1 MIKSASQLKGKIK
14 NLSDK
19 DAKKAESYVRLFF
32 MERFLE
38 RVYVSDYRDNFI
50 LKGGLLTSSLLGI
63 DLRTTMDIDTT
74 VTAIDLN
81 EEEIR
86 RIVESIC
93 SIAMDDNVSF
103 EITSTETIMDDF
115 EYPGVRVHLEGHF
128 EGIRQPIKIDVST
141 DDVITPSAIE
151 YEYQLMFEDR
161 SIKLLSYNTE
171 TLLAE
176 KTQTILARGI
186 ANTRLRD
193 YYDVYMLADKVE
205 FDMDVLRQAFFATCN
220 KRSTV
225 IDARQ
230 ADEILNLIEN
240 DEVLRNNWIKYG
252 TKNGFARN
260 VDWQDVVSG
269 VKEKI
274 QTIIA
279 G

>member
-14 NLSDK
+14 NLSGRDP
-19 DAKKAESYVRLFF
+19 KKAESYVRLFF

-38 RVYVSDYRDNFI
+38 RVSKSQYRDNFI

-86 RIVESIC
+86 RIIEDIC
-93 SIAMDDNVSF
+93 SIEMDDNISF
-103 EITSTETIMDDF
+103 KITSMETIMDDF
-115 EYPGVRVHLEGHF
+115 EYPGVRVHLEGYF

-151 YEYQLMFEDR
+151 YVYRLMFETR
-161 SIKLLSYNTE
+161 SIKLMSYNLE

-176 KTQTILARGI
+176 KIQTVLDRGI

-193 YYDVYMLADKVE
+193 YYDVYMIADKAK
-205 FDMDVLRQAFFATCN
+205 FDMDVLRLAFSATCN
-220 KRSTV
+220 KRNTV
-225 IDARQ
+225 FDANQ
-230 ADEILNLIEN
+230 VADILSLVEN
-240 DEVLRNNWIKYG
+240 DDVIKGHWIKYSE
-252 TKNGFARN
+252 KNEYVRN
-260 VDWQDVVSG
+260 LEWQDVITG
-269 VKEKI
+269 VKKTI

-279 G
+279 E

>member
-14 NLSDK
+14 NLSGK

-38 RVYVSDYRDNFI
+38 RVSVSDYKDNFI

-81 EEEIR
+81 EDEIR
-86 RIVESIC
+86 RIIDSFC
-93 SIAMDDNVSF
+93 NIAMDDNISF

-115 EYPGVRVHLEGHF
+115 EYPGVRVHLEGRF

-141 DDVITPSAIE
+141 DDVITPAAIE
-151 YEYQLMFEDR
+151 YEYRLMFEDR

-193 YYDVYMLADKVE
+193 YYDVYMIADKAE
-205 FDMDVLRQAFFATCN
+205 FDMDLLRKAFSATCN
-220 KRSTV
+220 KRSKV
-225 IDARQ
+225 FDAKQ
-230 ADEILNLIEN
+230 ADDILNLIEN
-240 DEVLRNNWIKYG
+240 DDVLKNNWIKYG
-252 TKNGFARN
+252 TKNDFARN
-260 VDWQDVVSG
+260 VDWQDVILS
-269 VKEKI
+269 VKKTI

-279 G
+279 V

>member
-14 NLSDK
+14 NLSGK

-38 RVYVSDYRDNFI
+38 RVSVSDYRHNFI

-81 EEEIR
+81 ENEIR

-93 SIAMDDNVSF
+93 TVEMDDNISF
-103 EITSTETIMDDF
+103 EIIHMETIMDDF

-141 DDVITPSAIE
+141 DDVITPAAIE
-151 YEYQLMFEDR
+151 YDYRLMFEDR
-161 SIKLLSYNTE
+161 TIKLMSYNTE

-176 KTQTILARGI
+176 KIQTILARGI

-193 YYDVYMLADKVE
+193 YYDVYMIAGKE
-205 FDMDVLRQAFFATCN
+205 EYDMEILRQAFSATCS
-220 KRSTV
+220 KRNTV
-225 IDARQ
+225 YDADQ
-230 ADEILNLIEN
+230 AAEILNLIEN
-240 DEVLRNNWIKYG
+240 DDVLRNNWTKYG
-252 TKNGFARN
+252 TKYEYARGIEW
-260 VDWQDVVSG
+260 DDVIPG
-269 VKEKI
+269 VKSTI
-274 QTIIA
+274 QTIVT